1 MRNFLTLVA
10 LCAVAA
16 CLSAAPAACA
26 VSSSQSGYAR
36 SGGEP
41 QAEVSSRAT
50 GSTSGTIPFTGLD
63 LAFMGAVGVALIA
76 SGFGLRRLA
85 AGSGDHKELAPV
97 VSSER
102 ERTPVG

>member
-1 MRNFLTLVA
+1 MRIPRTLVA
-10 LCAVAA
+10 LCAVVA
-16 CLSAAPAACA
+16 CLIAAPAALA

-41 QAEVSSRAT
+41 QAEVSSKAT
-50 GSTSGTIPFTGLD
+50 KSTSGALPFTGLD
-63 LAFMGAVGVALIA
+63 LAFMGGVGLALIA
-76 SGFGLRRLA
+76 SGAGLRRLTVRRGTEA
-85 AGSGDHKELAPV
+85 LAPV